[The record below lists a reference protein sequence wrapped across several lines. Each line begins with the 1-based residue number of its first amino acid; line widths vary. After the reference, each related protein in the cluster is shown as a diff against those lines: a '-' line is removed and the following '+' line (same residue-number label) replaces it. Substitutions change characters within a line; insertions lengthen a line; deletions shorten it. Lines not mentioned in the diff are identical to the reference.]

1 MRIKNEYIKIKTDK
15 EIVLHNYI
23 YDEYLKIFS
32 KSQIEEDEDE
42 LYSLNSRKTMYS
54 CFIKF
59 ESNFEDITNKTI
71 NDFDIR
77 ISSVQTEVNGNSQN
91 VNAIYTYSTKN
102 GIYDIRSGKN
112 IDDLNDYAGK
122 KVTALAFGNEEI
134 LACIDTSNYSI
145 YIIKDEELSISR
157 KDIISSDAVCDGVDY
172 PIHLAP
178 IFKTTTYESAKGK
191 YQADV
196 YAKLYS
202 IGLGQVIGKMSEE
215 YIIGKDINIKEE
227 SNTSFGFNLRKGN
240 EQSIFPRNNLYCGSG
255 KYPLP
260 LYIEKELHPKV
271 NLYSSNR
278 LYPLESNYKYII
290 YKYEMYYFDRGAA
303 KHSLGYYTMNLYNTT
318 KGIFEILTKIER
330 S

>member
-1 MRIKNEYIKIKTDK
+1 MRIKNEYIKIKADK

-42 LYSLNSRKTMYS
+42 LFLLNNRKTMHS

-71 NDFDIR
+71 NDFDIK
-77 ISSVQTEVNGNSQN
+77 ISSIQMEVNGNNQC

-102 GIYDIRSGKN
+102 GIYDITSEKN

-145 YIIKDEELSISR
+145 YVIKDEELSISR
-157 KDIISSDAVCDGVDY
+157 KDIISSDAICDGIDY

-215 YIIGKDINIKEE
+215 YVIGKDIDVKEE

-290 YKYEMYYFDRGAA
+290 YKYEMYYFDRGAT
-303 KHSLGYYTMNLYNTT
+303 KHSLGCYTMNLYNTT

>member
-32 KSQIEEDEDE
+32 KSQIEKNEEK
-42 LYSLNSRKTMYS
+42 LYLLNHRKTMYS

-59 ESNFEDITNKTI
+59 ENNFDDITSKTI

-77 ISSVQTEVNGNSQN
+77 ISSTQMEVSGNNQG
-91 VNAIYTYSTKN
+91 VNAIYTYSTQN
-102 GIYDIRSGKN
+102 GIYDIATEEN
-112 IDDLNDYAGK
+112 IDDLNNYVGK
-122 KVTALAFGNEEI
+122 KVTALAFGNEEV

-145 YIIKDEELSISR
+145 YVIKDEELNISR
-157 KDIISSDAVCDGVDY
+157 KDIISSDAICDGVDY

-178 IFKTTTYESAKGK
+178 IFETVTYDSAEEK
-191 YQADV
+191 YQAPV

-202 IGLGQVIGKMSEE
+202 IGLGQIVGKMSEE
-215 YIIGKDINIKEE
+215 YVIGKDIDVKEE

-260 LYIEKELHPKV
+260 LYVRKELFTRT

-278 LYPLESNYKYII
+278 LYPLASNYKYII
-290 YKYEMYYFDRGAA
+290 YRYEIYYFNRGNQ
-303 KHSLGYYTMNLYNTT
+303 KCNIGYYTMNLYNST